1 MAKHRGSRE
10 SVGHVGNVGGLNDFS
25 FFLLLL
31 FIKGGG
37 RVTVTNGCGATRFFF
52 YFSLRFLPSAQAVT
66 YSRPGCSRQNNRTG
80 GRRNKKKKAK
90 ESVGD

>member
-1 MAKHRGSRE
+1 MAKHRGG
-10 SVGHVGNVGGLNDFS
+10 VVGNVGGLNDFS
-25 FFLLLL
+25 FFFLLL

-37 RVTVTNGCGATRFFF
+37 RVTVTNGCGATWFFF
-52 YFSLRFLPSAQAVT
+52 HFSFRFLPSAQAVT

-80 GRRNKKKKAK
+80 GRRKGKKKKAK